1 MKEETVKH
9 DLIQIRTASSED
21 ARELLEIY
29 KPYVEKTAITFE
41 YDVPNLQEFKA
52 RIEKTLKKYP
62 YLVAVSG
69 ESLLGY
75 AYTGAFVGRAAYD
88 WAAETSIYVKED
100 SRKKGVG
107 KALYQAL
114 ESVSK
119 AQNILNLNACIGYPE
134 VEDEHLTGNSVA
146 FHSHMGYRMVGK
158 FHNCGYKFGTW
169 YHMVWME
176 KWIGDHHENPE
187 RPRTFAQVW
196 GERGTLLSM
205 KSNFILETKRLYL
218 RQMDQGDFQALCRI
232 LQDDEVMYAYEGA
245 FDEREVQEW
254 LDRQIARY
262 KAWGFGLWA
271 VILKETDEMIGQCG
285 LTMQP
290 WKEREVLEIG

>member
-1 MKEETVKH
+1 MKKEE
-9 DLIQIRTASSED
+9 IYIRVASEVD
-21 ARELLEIY
+21 AKELLKIY
-29 KPYVEKTAITFE
+29 APYVEKTAITFE
-41 YDVPNLQEFKA
+41 YEVPSLRVFEE
-52 RIEKTLKKYP
+52 RIAQTLKKYP

-69 ESLLGY
+69 KALLGY

-107 KALYQAL
+107 KALYEAL
-114 ESVSK
+114 EAVSK

-176 KWIGDHHENPE
+176 KLIGAHSKSPE
-187 RPRTFAQVW
+187 PVIAFSKLKAEALQ
-196 GERGTLLSM
+196 
-205 KSNFILETKRLYL
+205 
-218 RQMDQGDFQALCRI
+218 QAG
-232 LQDDEVMYAYEGA
+232 VEGWT
-245 FDEREVQEW
+245 QE
-254 LDRQIARY
+254 
-262 KAWGFGLWA
+262 K
-271 VILKETDEMIGQCG
+271 
-285 LTMQP
+285 
-290 WKEREVLEIG
+290 